1 MKEKIIES
9 INKGLSSS
17 LSIKLYKELVP
28 ENLTKKII
36 KLSIE
41 DISLELLLN
50 FNEDKISVLTD
61 SDHQDVEISGTLSSF
76 IFYASTGGSDLFS
89 SKITITGDIES
100 ANALNSFFKES
111 NLLRIIIIELIGQKP
126 TSTLFSIFDPLKNK
140 LKESNESNNESLS
153 NFLKYDI
160 NLIPTKQEIDYYLD
174 QVDEIKTRTEKLV
187 KKLKWKTFY
196 AYRKLRSYFL
206 SMILTNI

>member
-1 MKEKIIES
+1 MKEKIIKS
-9 INKGLSSS
+9 INEVLSSG
-17 LSIKLYKELVP
+17 LSIKLYKELVT

-41 DISLELLLN
+41 DIPLELLLN
-50 FNEDKISVLTD
+50 FNDDKISVLTD

-111 NLLRIIIIELIGQKP
+111 KLLRIIIIELIGQKP
-126 TSTLFSIFDPLKNK
+126 TSTLLSIFDPLKNK
-140 LKESNESNNESLS
+140 LRESNESNNESLS

-160 NLIPTKQEIDYYLD
+160 NLIPTKQEINDYLD

-187 KKLKWKTFY
+187 KKLK
-196 AYRKLRSYFL
+196 
-206 SMILTNI
+206 

>member
-9 INKGLSSS
+9 INEVLSSD
-17 LSIKLYKELVP
+17 LSIKLYKELIH
-28 ENLTKKII
+28 ENLTTKTI

-41 DISLELLLN
+41 DISLELLLS
-50 FNEDKISVLTD
+50 FEEEKISVLTD
-61 SDHQDVEISGTLSSF
+61 SDHIDVEISGTLSSF

-111 NLLRIIIIELIGQKP
+111 DLLRIIIIELIGQKP

-160 NLIPTKQEIDYYLD
+160 NLIPTKQEINDYLD

-187 KKLKWKTFY
+187 KKLK
-196 AYRKLRSYFL
+196 
-206 SMILTNI
+206 

>member
-9 INKGLSSS
+9 INEGLSSS

-41 DISLELLLN
+41 DISLELLLS

-76 IFYASTGGSDLFS
+76 CLLYTSD
-89 SKITITGDIES
+89 
-100 ANALNSFFKES
+100 AA
-111 NLLRIIIIELIGQKP
+111 
-126 TSTLFSIFDPLKNK
+126 
-140 LKESNESNNESLS
+140 
-153 NFLKYDI
+153 
-160 NLIPTKQEIDYYLD
+160 
-174 QVDEIKTRTEKLV
+174 DE
-187 KKLKWKTFY
+187 
-196 AYRKLRSYFL
+196 
-206 SMILTNI
+206 

>member
-1 MKEKIIES
+1 MKEKIIKS
-9 INKGLSSS
+9 INEVLSSG
-17 LSIKLYKELVP
+17 LSIKLYKELVT

-41 DISLELLLN
+41 DIPLELLLN
-50 FNEDKISVLTD
+50 FNDDKISVLTD

-89 SKITITGDIES
+89 SQITITGDIES

-126 TSTLFSIFDPLKNK
+126 TSTLFSILDPLKNK

-160 NLIPTKQEIDYYLD
+160 NLIPTKQEINDYLD

-187 KKLKWKTFY
+187 KKLK
-196 AYRKLRSYFL
+196 
-206 SMILTNI
+206 

>member
-9 INKGLSSS
+9 INEGLSSS
-17 LSIKLYKELVP
+17 LSIKLYKEFVP
-28 ENLTKKII
+28 ENLSKKII

-50 FNEDKISVLTD
+50 FDEDKIRVLTD

-160 NLIPTKQEIDYYLD
+160 NLIPTKQEINDYLD
-174 QVDEIKTRTEKLV
+174 QVDEIKTV
-187 KKLKWKTFY
+187 
-196 AYRKLRSYFL
+196 SYTH
-206 SMILTNI
+206 LTLPTNREV

>member
-1 MKEKIIES
+1 MKEKIIKS
-9 INKGLSSS
+9 INEVLSSG
-17 LSIKLYKELVP
+17 LSIKLYKELVT

-41 DISLELLLN
+41 DIPLELLLN
-50 FNEDKISVLTD
+50 FNDDKISVLTD

-89 SKITITGDIES
+89 SQITITGDIES
-100 ANALNSFFKES
+100 ANALNSFIKES

-160 NLIPTKQEIDYYLD
+160 NLIPTKQEINDYLD

-187 KKLKWKTFY
+187 KKLK
-196 AYRKLRSYFL
+196 
-206 SMILTNI
+206 

>member
-9 INKGLSSS
+9 INEGLSSS

-36 KLSIE
+36 KLSFE

-61 SDHQDVEISGTLSSF
+61 SDHQDVEISGTVSSF

-89 SKITITGDIES
+89 SKITIIGDIES

-111 NLLRIIIIELIGQKP
+111 NLLRIICLLY
-126 TSTLFSIFDPLKNK
+126 TSPSPRD
-140 LKESNESNNESLS
+140 
-153 NFLKYDI
+153 
-160 NLIPTKQEIDYYLD
+160 
-174 QVDEIKTRTEKLV
+174 
-187 KKLKWKTFY
+187 
-196 AYRKLRSYFL
+196 
-206 SMILTNI
+206 

>member
-9 INKGLSSS
+9 INEVLSSGP
-17 LSIKLYKELVP
+17 SIKLYKQLVP

-36 KLSIE
+36 KLFIE

-50 FNEDKISVLTD
+50 FNEEKISVLTD

-126 TSTLFSIFDPLKNK
+126 TSTIFSIFDPLKNK

-160 NLIPTKQEIDYYLD
+160 NLIPTKQEIDDYLD

-187 KKLKWKTFY
+187 KKLK
-196 AYRKLRSYFL
+196 
-206 SMILTNI
+206 

>member
-9 INKGLSSS
+9 INKVLSSDF
-17 LSIKLYKELVP
+17 SIKLYKELIH

-41 DISLELLLN
+41 DISQEILLN
-50 FNEDKISVLTD
+50 FEEEKISVLTN
-61 SDHQDVEISGTLSSF
+61 SDHIDVEISGTSSSF

-89 SKITITGDIES
+89 SKITIIGDIES

-111 NLLRIIIIELIGQKP
+111 NLLRIIIVELIGQKP
-126 TSTLFSIFDPLKNK
+126 TSTLFSIFDPLRNK
-140 LKESNESNNESLS
+140 IKESNQSNNESLS

-160 NLIPTKQEIDYYLD
+160 NLIPTKQEINDYID
-174 QVDEIKTRTEKLV
+174 QVDEIKTRTEKLI
-187 KKLKWKTFY
+187 KKIK
-196 AYRKLRSYFL
+196 
-206 SMILTNI
+206 

>member
-1 MKEKIIES
+1 MKEKIIKS
-9 INKGLSSS
+9 INEVLSSG
-17 LSIKLYKELVP
+17 LSIKLYKELVT

-41 DISLELLLN
+41 DIPLELLLN
-50 FNEDKISVLTD
+50 FNDDKISVLTD

-89 SKITITGDIES
+89 SQITITGDIES

-160 NLIPTKQEIDYYLD
+160 NLIPTKQEINDYLD
-174 QVDEIKTRTEKLV
+174 QVDEIKTRTCL
-187 KKLKWKTFY
+187 LYTSPSP
-196 AYRKLRSYFL
+196 RDL
-206 SMILTNI
+206 STSRMPSSA

>member
-9 INKGLSSS
+9 INEILGSVLST
-17 LSIKLYKELVP
+17 KLYKELIH
-28 ENLTKKII
+28 ENLNTKII

-50 FNEDKISVLTD
+50 FGEEKISVLKD
-61 SDHQDVEISGTLSSF
+61 SDHIDVEISGTLSSF
-76 IFYASTGGSDLFS
+76 LFYTSTGGSDLFS

-111 NLLRIIIIELIGQKP
+111 NLLRIIIIEMIGQKS

-140 LKESNESNNESLS
+140 LKESNDSNHESLS

-160 NLIPTKQEIDYYLD
+160 NLIPTKQEINDYID
-174 QVDEIKTRTEKLV
+174 QVDEIKTKTEKLI
-187 KKLKWKTFY
+187 KKIK
-196 AYRKLRSYFL
+196 
-206 SMILTNI
+206 

>member
-1 MKEKIIES
+1 MKEKITES
-9 INKGLSSS
+9 INKVLSSGLST
-17 LSIKLYKELVP
+17 KLYKELIH
-28 ENLTKKII
+28 ENLTAKII
-36 KLSIE
+36 KISIE
-41 DISLELLLN
+41 DISLELFLN
-50 FNEDKISVLTD
+50 FEEEKISVLTD
-61 SDHQDVEISGTLSSF
+61 SDHIDVEISGTLSSF

-160 NLIPTKQEIDYYLD
+160 NLIPTKQEINDYLD

-187 KKLKWKTFY
+187 KKLK
-196 AYRKLRSYFL
+196 
-206 SMILTNI
+206 

>member
-1 MKEKIIES
+1 MKEKIIEN
-9 INKGLSSS
+9 INEVLSSG
-17 LSIKLYKELVP
+17 LSIKLYKELIHKD
-28 ENLTKKII
+28 LTTKII

-41 DISLELLLN
+41 DISFELLIN
-50 FNEDKISVLTD
+50 FEEEKISILTD
-61 SDHQDVEISGTLSSF
+61 ADHVDVEISGTLSSF
-76 IFYASTGGSDLFS
+76 IFYSSTGGSDLFS

-126 TSTLFSIFDPLKNK
+126 TSTIFSIFDPLKNK
-140 LKESNESNNESLS
+140 LKESNKRNNESLS

-160 NLIPTKQEIDYYLD
+160 NLIPTKQEINDYLD

-187 KKLKWKTFY
+187 KKMK
-196 AYRKLRSYFL
+196 
-206 SMILTNI
+206 

>member
-1 MKEKIIES
+1 MKEKIIKN
-9 INKGLSSS
+9 INEVLSSG

-50 FNEDKISVLTD
+50 FSEDKISVLAD

-76 IFYASTGGSDLFS
+76 IFYAFTGGSDLFS

-100 ANALNSFFKES
+100 ANALNDLKDASLIDSPTKYQLTSTECSSVHFSISFFIEVIFVPSCS
-111 NLLRIIIIELIGQKP
+111 NV
-126 TSTLFSIFDPLKNK
+126 F
-140 LKESNESNNESLS
+140 
-153 NFLKYDI
+153 
-160 NLIPTKQEIDYYLD
+160 
-174 QVDEIKTRTEKLV
+174 
-187 KKLKWKTFY
+187 
-196 AYRKLRSYFL
+196 A
-206 SMILTNI
+206 ILCEASRYNAMFE

>member
-1 MKEKIIES
+1 MKEKAIES
-9 INKGLSSS
+9 INKVLSSE
-17 LSIKLYKELVP
+17 LSIKLYKEFVP

-50 FNEDKISVLTD
+50 FNEEKISVLTD

-100 ANALNSFFKES
+100 ANALIVSLR
-111 NLLRIIIIELIGQKP
+111 NL
-126 TSTLFSIFDPLKNK
+126 T
-140 LKESNESNNESLS
+140 
-153 NFLKYDI
+153 
-160 NLIPTKQEIDYYLD
+160 YY
-174 QVDEIKTRTEKLV
+174 
-187 KKLKWKTFY
+187 
-196 AYRKLRSYFL
+196 A
-206 SMILTNI
+206 

>member
-1 MKEKIIES
+1 MKEKIIKS
-9 INKGLSSS
+9 INEVLSSG

-28 ENLTKKII
+28 ENLTNKII

-50 FNEDKISVLTD
+50 FNEDKIIVLTD

-140 LKESNESNNESLS
+140 LKESSESNNESLS

-160 NLIPTKQEIDYYLD
+160 NLIPTKQEINDYLD

-187 KKLKWKTFY
+187 KKLK
-196 AYRKLRSYFL
+196 
-206 SMILTNI
+206 

>member
-1 MKEKIIES
+1 MKNKIKIY
-9 INKGLSSS
+9 IL
-17 LSIKLYKELVP
+17 LYIQIIAYLYGYYAP
-28 ENLTKKII
+28 KKITNSGNSSTRI
-36 KLSIE
+36 KQTYRFDQIPDDGSYTLSIE

-50 FNEDKISVLTD
+50 FNEEKISVLTD
-61 SDHQDVEISGTLSSF
+61 SDHHDVEISGTLSSF

-111 NLLRIIIIELIGQKP
+111 NLLRIIVIELIGQKP
-126 TSTLFSIFDPLKNK
+126 TSTIFSIFDPLKNK

-160 NLIPTKQEIDYYLD
+160 NLIPTKQEINDYLD

-187 KKLKWKTFY
+187 KKLK
-196 AYRKLRSYFL
+196 
-206 SMILTNI
+206 

>member
-1 MKEKIIES
+1 MKEKIIEG
-9 INKGLSSS
+9 INKVLGTGS
-17 LSIKLYKELVP
+17 SIKLYKELVP
-28 ENLTKKII
+28 KNLTKKII

-41 DISLELLLN
+41 LLLN
-50 FNEDKISVLTD
+50 FNEEKISILTD
-61 SDHQDVEISGTLSSF
+61 SGHQDVEISGSLSSF

-160 NLIPTKQEIDYYLD
+160 NLIPTKQEINDYLD

-187 KKLKWKTFY
+187 KKLK
-196 AYRKLRSYFL
+196 
-206 SMILTNI
+206 